1 MPDGGQQYVYQTAI
15 RGNVAPLLMIS
26 GPAGTGKTYSAL
38 RLARGIAGPDGKV
51 CLADTDNKR
60 SLLYA
65 DEFSFSHLDLKE
77 PFRPMLFE
85 RAVLE
90 AQKQGAA
97 VVIIDNFSH
106 EHSGPGGVLEW
117 HEEELTKLT
126 KGDFSKRDSLNQLAW
141 GRVKPA
147 HKHMRDRLYM
157 ANISVILCCA
167 AERKTAMQKV
177 TSGPKAGKTEVIDL
191 GFQPVCGGDIPFA
204 MTVSLMLAD
213 PARPGVP
220 YPIKALLPALKPIIS
235 MDRPLDEATGARIA
249 AWARGD
255 KPPETASNSQGQP
268 GTTVHTEPAN
278 QGGTSTSSTSNE
290 APKTD
295 TPHNDTRGQ
304 TRQQPPTEAE
314 IEQGAKD
321 LAAKFA
327 LTKVRADHLALV
339 DNRETQKR
347 MDWLRKNRRELYDRE
362 LDPAVRAS
370 WKRTDGAPSTEQAGL
385 PMEGPTD

>member
-1 MPDGGQQYVYQTAI
+1 MPDGAQQYLYTTAI
-15 RGNVAPLLMIS
+15 RGNVAPLVMIS

-38 RLARGIAGPDGKV
+38 RLATGMANGGKV
-51 CLADTDNKR
+51 FLGDTDNGR
-60 SLLYA
+60 ARLYA
-65 DEFSFSHLDLKE
+65 DEFTFSHLDLKD

-85 RAVLE
+85 KAVLE

-97 VVIIDNFSH
+97 VCIIDNFSH

-157 ANISVILCCA
+157 LNIPIILCCA
-167 AERKTAMQKV
+167 AERKTAMQKI
-177 TSGPKAGKTEVIDL
+177 TSGPKAGKTEVLDL

-235 MDRPLDEATGARIA
+235 LDKPLDEATGARIA

-255 KPPETASNSQGQP
+255 KTTVAHQSPTQTPGATVGQP
-268 GTTVHTEPAN
+268 GPTGGTETAN
-278 QGGTSTSSTSNE
+278 QAGTSTSSTSSE
-290 APKTD
+290 AGKSD
-295 TPHNDTRGQ
+295 TPSSPRSPAADRG
-304 TRQQPPTEAE
+304 
-314 IEQGAKD
+314 
-321 LAAKFA
+321 
-327 LTKVRADHLALV
+327 
-339 DNRETQKR
+339 
-347 MDWLRKNRRELYDRE
+347 
-362 LDPAVRAS
+362 
-370 WKRTDGAPSTEQAGL
+370 
-385 PMEGPTD
+385 